1 MTKRNKKIKR
11 EKDDIFNSGK
21 NIKYSAIITN
31 GQDLYE

>member
-11 EKDDIFNSGK
+11 EKDIFNSGK